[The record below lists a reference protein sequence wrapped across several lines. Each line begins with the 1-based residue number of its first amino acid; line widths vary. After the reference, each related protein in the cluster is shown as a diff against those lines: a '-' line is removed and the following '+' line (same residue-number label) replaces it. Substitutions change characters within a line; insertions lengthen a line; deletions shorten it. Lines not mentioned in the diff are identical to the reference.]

1 MIFLT
6 FPCFLVFGFFVILTS
21 QAGTDVEALRGR
33 RLGRKSQLT
42 PKVQSL
48 SILNNTSKPVGP
60 SGLSQTGPKASARQK
75 KWGPTP
81 TLQSRTQTR
90 VPKTICLE
98 KQEIKTNS
106 PSREGREAGLNAL
119 SACAGQNRTGRGNFV
134 QTIMPV
140 SSLSA

>member
-6 FPCFLVFGFFVILTS
+6 LPCFLVFGFFVILTS
-21 QAGTDVEALRGR
+21 QAGTDVEALRGG

-48 SILNNTSKPVGP
+48 SILINTSKPVGP

-75 KWGPTP
+75 KRVPTP

-90 VPKTICLE
+90 VPIKNLSWE
-98 KQEIKTNS
+98 KKIKTN
-106 PSREGREAGLNAL
+106 P
-119 SACAGQNRTGRGNFV
+119 TGAR
-134 QTIMPV
+134 
-140 SSLSA
+140 